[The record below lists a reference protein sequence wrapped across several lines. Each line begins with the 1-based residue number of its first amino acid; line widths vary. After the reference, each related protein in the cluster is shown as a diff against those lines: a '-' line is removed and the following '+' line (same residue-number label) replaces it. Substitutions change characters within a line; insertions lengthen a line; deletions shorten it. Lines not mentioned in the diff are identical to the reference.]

1 MGVVM
6 AVRGAPAPRRVGC
19 KFVLLGLVL
28 ALLLANGRAT
38 AGVLAPNNPIGVHS
52 MLFLTHPFSAKQA
65 MFEEASAV
73 GASTIRLDIELTGV
87 FPDPNGPPDWTGVD
101 QYMFLASLYHLR
113 VLADLLA
120 PPWYEVD
127 CPAGTAP
134 TATDTCPPRDPSLWG
149 RQTGLIAAHTRGVI
163 DDFEIVNEPDGRWA
177 FLGTPQQY
185 AAMLQASY
193 DDIHAANPDAQV
205 ALGGLMNIGPAGQ
218 TWLNAVLATPDAD
231 ARQKFDIANI
241 HVRVPPAQT
250 GPVVCTWRRYFASKG
265 FTGPLWVTET
275 GYPADAAQQTD
286 PGYQDGPASQAR
298 YLATAIPD
306 MIRAG
311 AAKVFVTERD
321 TLSGPYASEGFLQT
335 PDPLPAFPTF
345 TRRPSFYTIQHLAIE
360 DWPLTSRVPA
370 AVLHSAR
377 RENGRTRSHG
387 ASAWRVPSAD
397 RRGSWSRTRSQWH
410 AQARDNSCLLRTR
423 QPGSSTGS

>member
-1 MGVVM
+1 M
-6 AVRGAPAPRRVGC
+6 RGGD
-19 KFVLLGLVL
+19 G
-28 ALLLANGRAT
+28 GSH
-38 AGVLAPNNPIGVHS
+38 G
-52 MLFLTHPFSAKQA
+52 
-65 MFEEASAV
+65 
-73 GASTIRLDIELTGV
+73 
-87 FPDPNGPPDWTGVD
+87 
-101 QYMFLASLYHLR
+101 LR

-120 PPWYEVD
+120 PPSYEVD

-134 TATDTCPPRDPSLWG
+134 SATDTCPPSDPSQWG
-149 RQTGLIAAHTRGVI
+149 RQAGMIAAHTRGVI
-163 DDFEIVNEPDGRWA
+163 NDFEIVNEPDGRWS
-177 FLGTPQQY
+177 FLGSPQQY

-218 TWLNAVLATPDAD
+218 TWLNAVLATPGHD

-250 GPVVCTWRRYFASKG
+250 GPVVCTWRHYFAAKG

-275 GYPADAAQQTD
+275 GYPADASQQTD

-306 MIRAG
+306 MIRGG

-345 TRRPSFYTIQHLAIE
+345 TRRPSFYTIQHLA
-360 DWPLTSRVPA
+360 
-370 AVLHSAR
+370 
-377 RENGRTRSHG
+377 RENRWPAGRVRGARIRSAKRKSRPVRSHKTSSCQYLHPG
-387 ASAWRVPSAD
+387 RRRHGRGRGRIATLTRLPISPVADAPASDAAGTLTTLRDRKAESAGQ
-397 RRGSWSRTRSQWH
+397 RAYVRAGTPHTNRFAAGRS
-410 AQARDNSCLLRTR
+410 A
-423 QPGSSTGS
+423 